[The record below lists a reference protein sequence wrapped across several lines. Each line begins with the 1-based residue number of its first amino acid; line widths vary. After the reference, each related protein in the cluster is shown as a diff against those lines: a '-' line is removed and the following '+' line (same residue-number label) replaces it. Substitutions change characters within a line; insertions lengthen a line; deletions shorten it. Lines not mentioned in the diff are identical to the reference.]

1 MKIEEVLAKYAKIAE
16 AEIRKETAQKEP
28 KELYD
33 LIRYH
38 MEAGG
43 KRVRP
48 VLCLV
53 SCEAVGGKTKDA
65 LPIATAIEL
74 LHGFTLIHD
83 DIEDRD
89 EIRRGKPTVWK
100 QFGEALAINAGD
112 GLFTKAFQTSIR
124 QKGENVQEILEVFTG
139 AVMEVCEG
147 QALDISFEKRW
158 DVDEKEYLEMSA
170 RKTGALIEASCKTG
184 ALAGNGSE
192 KEIAALGKYGRKI
205 GVAFQV
211 WDDYI
216 DFASDKT
223 GKTFGL
229 DIKKGKKTLIVCHAL
244 SRAKGEDRAKLLDIL
259 ETPVDETSDEMV
271 KEAVKILNKIG
282 SIDYANQIALK
293 LANEAK
299 SELKVLKNSNAKK
312 ILLDFADYVVKREY

>member
-1 MKIEEVLAKYAKIAE
+1 MKIEEALSKYAKLSD
-16 AEIRKETAQKEP
+16 AEIKKAISEKEP

-38 MEAGG
+38 MLAGG

-48 VLCLV
+48 VLAMVC
-53 SCEAVGGKTKDA
+53 CEAVGGKAKDA
-65 LPIATAIEL
+65 LPIAAGIEL

-112 GLFTKAFQTSIR
+112 GLFTIAFKSALG
-124 QKGENVQEILEVFTG
+124 QKGKNALEMQKIFAGAILEVS
-139 AVMEVCEG
+139 EG

-158 DVDEKEYLEMSA
+158 DVDEPEYLEMTSH
-170 RKTGALIEASCKTG
+170 KTGALIEASCKIG
-184 ALAGNGSE
+184 ALAGNGNK
-192 KEIAALGKYGRKI
+192 KEISALAKYGRKI
-205 GVAFQV
+205 GIAFQI

-216 DFASDKT
+216 DFASEKT

-244 SRAKGEDRAKLLDIL
+244 SRAKGEDRERLIGIL
-259 ETPVDETSDEMV
+259 QEPDYATTDEMV

-293 LANEAK
+293 LVNEAK
-299 SELKVLKNSNAKK
+299 SELKVLKNSGAKK
-312 ILLDFADYVVKREY
+312 MLLDFADYVVARQN